1 MDNPILDDLMT
12 NDKVIKEAE
21 QLDEQQKSE
30 IVKMHEKASLAA
42 VEVLSTEELEKASNS
57 LKKISESYTEIYRKI
72 FQEVDTMGE
81 AWQGADN
88 EAYVAQIKGFCE
100 ELKQMA
106 DKVLTASTTLKTQK
120 DNYDNRQQENITAVK
135 KLTN

>member
-42 VEVLSTEELEKASNS
+42 VEVLSTEELEKAKELKDQVLNLSLTMEQAPKIRFRLS
-57 LKKISESYTEIYRKI
+57 LKVY
-72 FQEVDTMGE
+72 
-81 AWQGADN
+81 
-88 EAYVAQIKGFCE
+88 
-100 ELKQMA
+100 
-106 DKVLTASTTLKTQK
+106 
-120 DNYDNRQQENITAVK
+120 
-135 KLTN
+135 

>member
-42 VEVLSTEELEKASNS
+42 VEVLSTEELEKAKNYQNS
-57 LKKISESYTEIYRKI
+57 WMNQVLNLSLTMEQAPKIRFRLFLKVS
-72 FQEVDTMGE
+72 
-81 AWQGADN
+81 
-88 EAYVAQIKGFCE
+88 
-100 ELKQMA
+100 
-106 DKVLTASTTLKTQK
+106 
-120 DNYDNRQQENITAVK
+120 
-135 KLTN
+135 